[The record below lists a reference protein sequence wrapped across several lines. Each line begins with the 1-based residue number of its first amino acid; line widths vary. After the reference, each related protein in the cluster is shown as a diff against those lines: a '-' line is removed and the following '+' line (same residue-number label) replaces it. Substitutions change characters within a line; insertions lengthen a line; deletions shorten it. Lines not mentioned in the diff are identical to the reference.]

1 MARSVVSVWGDGWGV
16 FRLPGDLRGDLMD
29 LRGDLMGR
37 VSLLLAVKGDG
48 AVHGVG
54 GMVWEGGPS
63 CTVFHVGTST

>member
-1 MARSVVSVWGDGWGV
+1 MPTSCWKA
-16 FRLPGDLRGDLMD
+16 
-29 LRGDLMGR
+29 
-37 VSLLLAVKGDG
+37 SLLLAVKGDG